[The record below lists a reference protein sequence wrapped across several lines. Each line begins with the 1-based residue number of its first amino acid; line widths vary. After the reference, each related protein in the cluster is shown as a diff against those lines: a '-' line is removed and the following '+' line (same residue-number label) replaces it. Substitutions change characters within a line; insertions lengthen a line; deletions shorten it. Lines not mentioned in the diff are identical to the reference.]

1 MLMPDSCFIRFKRKI
16 KSIEKPLKFT
26 YPFYYE
32 PNELGKIASLEL
44 QEHLSE
50 NHNWTHNFGLTK
62 DEENPTGKMFGVLVV
77 ENESNEI
84 GYLAA
89 FSGKIAGVNLLDN
102 FVPPVYDMLN
112 NEGFFMK
119 GQEEITK
126 INKRVRE
133 LELDPKIK
141 AIEKE
146 LKIKETQFENEI
158 KIQKDQNVELKK
170 RRKNKRDKAA
180 VDLSTQDYTKVNE
193 TLSKESILQKN
204 RLRDLRIN
212 WKNKIEKITAKQ
224 NELTQELRLLRENR
238 KTLSAG
244 LQNRLFDEYNFINTE
259 GTKRS
264 LRSIFKETPQG
275 IPPSAAGECA
285 APKLLQYAFLNKLKP
300 ITMAEFW
307 WGAEPKSAIRKHK
320 HFYPSCQ
327 SKCFP
332 ILNHML
338 TGLAVDENP
347 LLKNLAKDKE
357 IEIVYEDDVLVVLNK
372 PSDLLSVPG
381 KNIKDCVL
389 NRMIS
394 RYPNASGPLIVH
406 RLDMATSGIMLIAKT
421 KEAHDHLQQQFIKRT
436 ITKRYTAILDGVIDK
451 SSGIIDLPLRVD
463 LDDRPRQLVCYKYG
477 KSSRTRFEVVGIENE
492 KTRIHFY
499 PITGRTHQLRVHASH
514 FKGLNTPIIGDDLY
528 GTKETRLKL
537 HAAYIAFKH
546 PKTNKQV
553 RYNATENF

>member
-1 MLMPDSCFIRFKRKI
+1 MPDSCFIRFKRKI

-212 WKNKIEKITAKQ
+212 WKKKIEKIKAKQ
-224 NELTQELRLLRENR
+224 NELTLELRLLREKR
-238 KTLSAG
+238 KTLSVK
-244 LQNRLFDEYNFINTE
+244 LQNRLFDEYHFINTE

-307 WGAEPKSAIRKHK
+307 WGTEPKSAIRKHK

-327 SKCFP
+327 GKCFP

-347 LLKNLAKDKE
+347 LLKNLAKEKE

-528 GTKETRLKL
+528 GTKDTRLKL

>member
-1 MLMPDSCFIRFKRKI
+1 MPDSCFIRFKRKI

-307 WGAEPKSAIRKHK
+307 WGTEPKSAIRKHK

-553 RYNATENF
+553 RYNAIENF

>member
-1 MLMPDSCFIRFKRKI
+1 MPDSCFIRFKRKI

-204 RLRDLRIN
+204 RLRHLRVD
-212 WKNKIEKITAKQ
+212 WKKKIEKIKAKQ
-224 NELTQELRLLRENR
+224 NELTLELRLLREKR
-238 KTLSAG
+238 KTLSVK
-244 LQNRLFDEYNFINTE
+244 LQNRLFDEYHFINTE

-307 WGAEPKSAIRKHK
+307 WGTEPKSAIRKHK

-327 SKCFP
+327 GKCFP

-347 LLKNLAKDKE
+347 LLKNLAKEKE

-528 GTKETRLKL
+528 GTKDTRLKL

>member
-1 MLMPDSCFIRFKRKI
+1 MPDSCFIRFKRKI

-338 TGLAVDENP
+338 TGLSVDENP

>member
-1 MLMPDSCFIRFKRKI
+1 MPDSCFIRFKRKI

-212 WKNKIEKITAKQ
+212 WKKKIEKIKAKQ
-224 NELTQELRLLRENR
+224 NELTLELRLLREKR
-238 KTLSAG
+238 KTLSVK
-244 LQNRLFDEYNFINTE
+244 LQNRLFDEYHFINTE

-307 WGAEPKSAIRKHK
+307 WGTEPKSAIRKHK

-327 SKCFP
+327 GKCFP

-347 LLKNLAKDKE
+347 LLKNLAKEKE

>member
-1 MLMPDSCFIRFKRKI
+1 MPDSCFIRFKRKI

>member
-1 MLMPDSCFIRFKRKI
+1 MPDSCFIRFKNSV
-16 KSIEKPLKFT
+16 KSIKKPPKFT

-32 PNELGKIASLEL
+32 PHELSKIASLEL
-44 QEHLSE
+44 QEHLYE
-50 NHNWTHNFGLTK
+50 NHNWTHNFGLTEN
-62 DEENPTGKMFGVLVV
+62 EENPTGKMFGVLVV

-126 INKRVRE
+126 INKRVRK

-158 KIQKDQNVELKK
+158 KIQKDQNIELKK
-170 RRKNKRDKAA
+170 RRKNKRYKAA
-180 VDLSTQDYTKVNE
+180 VDLSTEDYVKVNE

-204 RLRDLRIN
+204 RLRHLRVD
-212 WKNKIEKITAKQ
+212 WKKKIEKIKAKQ
-224 NELTQELRLLRENR
+224 NELTLELRLLREKR
-238 KTLSAG
+238 KTLSVK
-244 LQNRLFDEYNFINTE
+244 LQNRLFDEYHFINTE

-327 SKCFP
+327 GKCFP

-338 TGLAVDENP
+338 IGLAVDENP
-347 LLKNLAKDKE
+347 LLKNLAKEKE
-357 IEIVYEDDVLVVLNK
+357 IEIIYEDDVLVVLNK

-389 NRMIS
+389 NRMIT

-421 KEAHDHLQQQFIKRT
+421 KEAHDHLQKQFINRT
-436 ITKRYTAILDGVIDK
+436 ITKRYTAILDGVIDQ

-528 GTKETRLKL
+528 GTKDTRLKL

-546 PKTNKQV
+546 PKTNKLV

>member
-1 MLMPDSCFIRFKRKI
+1 MPDSCFIRFKRKI

-307 WGAEPKSAIRKHK
+307 WGTEPKSAIRKHK

-327 SKCFP
+327 GKCFP

>member
-1 MLMPDSCFIRFKRKI
+1 MPDSCFIRFKRKI

-212 WKNKIEKITAKQ
+212 WKKKIEKITAKQ
-224 NELTQELRLLRENR
+224 NELTLELRLLREKR
-238 KTLSAG
+238 KTLSVR
-244 LQNRLFDEYNFINTE
+244 LQNRLFDEYHFINTE

-307 WGAEPKSAIRKHK
+307 WGTEPKSAIRKHK

-327 SKCFP
+327 GKCFP

-347 LLKNLAKDKE
+347 LLKNLAKEKE

>member
-1 MLMPDSCFIRFKRKI
+1 MPDSCFIRFKRKI

-32 PNELGKIASLEL
+32 PSELSKIASLEL
-44 QEHLSE
+44 QEHLNE
-50 NHNWTHNFGLTK
+50 NHNWMHNFGLTK
-62 DEENPTGKMFGVLVV
+62 DEENPNGKMFGVLVV

-133 LELDPKIK
+133 LEIDPKIK

-158 KIQKDQNVELKK
+158 KIQKDQNVALKK
-170 RRKNKRDKAA
+170 RRKNKRNQAY
-180 VDLSTQDYTKVNE
+180 VDLSTEEFTKVNE

-204 RLRDLRIN
+204 RLRDLRLD
-212 WKNKIEKITAKQ
+212 WKNKIAKISAKQ
-224 NELTQELRLLRENR
+224 NELTLELRLLREKR
-238 KTLSAG
+238 KTLSVK
-244 LQNRLFDEYNFINTE
+244 LQNRLFDEYHFINTE

-327 SKCFP
+327 GKCFP

-347 LLKNLAKDKE
+347 LLKNLAKEKE

-421 KEAHDHLQQQFIKRT
+421 KEAHDHLQKQFINRT
-436 ITKRYTAILDGVIDK
+436 ITKRYTAILDGVIDQ

-463 LDDRPRQLVCYKYG
+463 LDDRPRQLVCYKNG
-477 KSSRTRFEVVGIENE
+477 KSSRTRFEVVGIEDE

-528 GTKETRLKL
+528 GIKDTRLKL

-546 PKTNKQV
+546 PVTNKLV

>member
-1 MLMPDSCFIRFKRKI
+1 MPDSCFIRFKRKI

-212 WKNKIEKITAKQ
+212 WKKKIEKIKAKQ
-224 NELTQELRLLRENR
+224 NELTLELRLLREKR
-238 KTLSAG
+238 KTLSVK
-244 LQNRLFDEYNFINTE
+244 LQNRLFDEYHFINTE

-307 WGAEPKSAIRKHK
+307 WGTEPKSAIRKHK

-327 SKCFP
+327 GKCFP

-347 LLKNLAKDKE
+347 LLKNLAKEKE

-528 GTKETRLKL
+528 GTKDTRLKL

-546 PKTNKQV
+546 PKTNKLV